1 MKTRGRVT
9 DNRMDIELESKGSIF
24 QGRDEKGIILSK
36 RELQQQE
43 MKRDLQMQIDEKNRK
58 KELEK

>member
-9 DNRMDIELESKGSIF
+9 DNRMDMELESKGSIF

-36 RELQQQE
+36 REL
-43 MKRDLQMQIDEKNRK
+43 
-58 KELEK
+58 